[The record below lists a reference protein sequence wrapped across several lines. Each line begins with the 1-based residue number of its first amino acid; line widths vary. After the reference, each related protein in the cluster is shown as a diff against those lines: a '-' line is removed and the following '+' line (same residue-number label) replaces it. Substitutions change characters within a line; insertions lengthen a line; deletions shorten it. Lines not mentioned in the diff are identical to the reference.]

1 MQFAVL
7 REPKEPLN
15 IEKTAATAGPGQRSS
30 YITGNSAPRRQD
42 CACDERIAVGQ
53 QDVASADSNSQ
64 CSSDLSPH
72 HGRFKLNIAITQAAR
87 HRATILVCGDHGS
100 VKNIFKSRKLR
111 Y

>member
-42 CACDERIAVGQ
+42 RARNERIVGWESCHFAIKWQ
-53 QDVASADSNSQ
+53 ERVFRTSQISPPRLSASESRAASVSWTSISTAQ
-64 CSSDLSPH
+64 SPH
-72 HGRFKLNIAITQAAR
+72 AVTRTP
-87 HRATILVCGDHGS
+87 
-100 VKNIFKSRKLR
+100 
-111 Y
+111 